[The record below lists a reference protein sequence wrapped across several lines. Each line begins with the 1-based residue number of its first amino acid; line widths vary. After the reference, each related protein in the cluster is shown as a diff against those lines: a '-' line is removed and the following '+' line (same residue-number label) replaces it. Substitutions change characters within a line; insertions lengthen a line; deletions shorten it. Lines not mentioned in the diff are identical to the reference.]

1 MDERK
6 TLFVDLILP
15 VPIRNLFTYRVPY
28 ELNNDISIG
37 QRVIVPF
44 GKNKRITG
52 IISKI
57 HETAPSAYQAKYLEF
72 ILDDSP
78 ILSPHQLPFW
88 NWISEYYLAP
98 IGDIMSAALPANF
111 KLASETKVLIH
122 PDFDGIETTDEQEQ
136 LILETLAH
144 REQVDLKELSEILG
158 IKNIQVLI
166 KRMIDKRVIITQE
179 EINQRYTP
187 KTKTFIRINPSFSEE
202 DLGRTLEELNARAST
217 HSQMNALLRII
228 QLIPSHG
235 IDKVYL
241 DKKMLL
247 SHDVSPSSLNA
258 IEKKGIIIQEKL
270 RIDRV
275 GSSIEGNADFPV
287 LSEEQ
292 GIALQ
297 AIEDSWKE
305 KDITLLH
312 GVTGSGKTELYIHL
326 IQSYLDLGKQVLLL
340 IPEIA
345 LTTQLINRLEK
356 YFGKQIGV
364 YHSKFNQNERVEIWQ
379 KVHAN
384 HPEEFRVIIGAR
396 SSVFLPFQDLGLV
409 IVDEEHESSYKQHDP
424 SPRYHGRD
432 ASIYLAKMF
441 NAKVLLGSAT
451 PSLESFQN
459 TIDNKYGYVRLASRF
474 GDLKMPEILIA
485 NTQKETLSKS
495 MTSHFSSLLIE
506 HMTKALEDKE
516 QVILFQNRRGY
527 TPYWSCEIC
536 GWIPKCHACD
546 VSLTYHKHINL
557 LKCHYC
563 GYTSAPMGSCGAC
576 GSHKLKMQGFG
587 TEKIEDELEKIF
599 PEAKIARMDLDTTRS
614 KHAYSELIT
623 RFENRE
629 IDVLIGT
636 QMLSKGLDFDNVSLV
651 GILDA
656 DHLLNRPDFRA
667 YERGFQLMTQV
678 AGRAGRKNKRG
689 KVVIQTK
696 QPEHWVLQLVTT
708 HDTLQFIKNELMERK
723 NFHYPPFTKL
733 IVITLKHA
741 DETLLNRASQDMAM
755 HLKSALKERVLGP
768 EFPIVKRVQNQYQK
782 EIKIKYEKSLSD
794 KKIKEHLLA
803 LLTNFYEMV
812 SYKSI
817 KVNIDVDAY

>member
-78 ILSPHQLPFW
+78 ILSPHQLSFW

-187 KTKTFIRINPSFSEE
+187 KTKTFIRINPSFSGE

-217 HSQMNALLRII
+217 HSQRNALLRII
-228 QLIPSHG
+228 HLIPSHG

-241 DKKMLL
+241 DKKILL

>member
-1 MDERK
+1 
-6 TLFVDLILP
+6 
-15 VPIRNLFTYRVPY
+15 
-28 ELNNDISIG
+28 
-37 QRVIVPF
+37 
-44 GKNKRITG
+44 
-52 IISKI
+52 
-57 HETAPSAYQAKYLEF
+57 
-72 ILDDSP
+72 
-78 ILSPHQLPFW
+78 
-88 NWISEYYLAP
+88 
-98 IGDIMSAALPANF
+98 
-111 KLASETKVLIH
+111 
-122 PDFDGIETTDEQEQ
+122 
-136 LILETLAH
+136 
-144 REQVDLKELSEILG
+144 
-158 IKNIQVLI
+158 
-166 KRMIDKRVIITQE
+166 
-179 EINQRYTP
+179 
-187 KTKTFIRINPSFSEE
+187 
-202 DLGRTLEELNARAST
+202 
-217 HSQMNALLRII
+217 MNALLRIM
-228 QLIPSHG
+228 QLMPIHG
-235 IDKVYL
+235 IEQEYL
-241 DKKMLL
+241 EKKLLL
-247 SHDVSPSSLNA
+247 SHEISPSTLASL
-258 IEKKGIIIQEKL
+258 EKKGIIVQEKL

-275 GSSIEGNADFPV
+275 GAAMEGNAEFPV
-287 LSEEQ
+287 LSSNQDTALRGIEE
-292 GIALQ
+292 AW
-297 AIEDSWKE
+297 ENT
-305 KDITLLH
+305 DITLLH
-312 GVTGSGKTELYIHL
+312 GVTGSGKTEIYIHL
-326 IQSYLDLGKQVLLL
+326 IQSYLDLGKQILLL

-345 LTTQLINRLEK
+345 LTTQLIHRLEK

-364 YHSKFNQNERVEIWQ
+364 YHSKFNQNERVEIWN

-384 HPEEFRVIIGAR
+384 HPNEFRVIIGAR
-396 SSVFLPFQDLGLV
+396 SSIFLPFQDLGLV

-459 TIDNKYGYVRLASRF
+459 TLDHKYGYVRLDARF

-485 NTQKETLSKS
+485 NTQKETASKS
-495 MTSHFSSLLIE
+495 MTSHFSSLLLE
-506 HMTKALEDKE
+506 HMTKALGDKE

-536 GWIPKCHACD
+536 GWIPKCDACD
-546 VSLTYHKHINL
+546 VSLTYHKHVNL

-563 GYTSAPMGSCGAC
+563 GYTNSPMGSCGAC

-587 TEKIEDELEKIF
+587 TEKIEDELEKVF
-599 PEAKIARMDLDTTRS
+599 PDAKIARMDLDTTRS

-696 QPEHWVLQLVTT
+696 QPDHWVLQLVSS
-708 HDTLQFIKNELMERK
+708 HDTLQFIKNELIERK
-723 NFHYPPFTKL
+723 NFNYPPFSKL
-733 IVITLKHA
+733 IIITLKHA
-741 DETLLNRASQDMAM
+741 DENLLNRASQDLAM

-768 EFPIVKRVQNQYQK
+768 EFPIVKRIQNQYQK

-794 KKIKEHLLA
+794 KKIKEHLMA

>member
-78 ILSPHQLPFW
+78 ILSPHQLSFW

-217 HSQMNALLRII
+217 HSQRNALLRII
-228 QLIPSHG
+228 HLIPSHG

-241 DKKMLL
+241 DKKILL

>member
-28 ELNNDISIG
+28 ELNDVISMG

-52 IISKI
+52 IVAAI
-57 HETAPSAYQAKYLEF
+57 HENAPSAYQAKYLEF
-72 ILDDSP
+72 ILDDKP
-78 ILSPHQLPFW
+78 ILSAHQLHFW
-88 NWISEYYLAP
+88 HWIAEYYLAP
-98 IGDIMSAALPANF
+98 IGDVMAAALPANF
-111 KLASETKVLIH
+111 KLASETKVVLH
-122 PDFDGIETTDEQEQ
+122 PDYDGTEATDEHEK

-144 REQVDLKELSEILG
+144 REQIDLKELSEILEV
-158 IKNIQVLI
+158 KNIQIII
-166 KRMIDKRVIITQE
+166 KRLIERRCVMTQE

-187 KTKTFIRINPSFSEE
+187 KTKTFIQINPNYSEA
-202 DLGRTLEELNARAST
+202 DLSSILEELNART
-217 HSQMNALLRII
+217 NTQGQLHALLRVI
-228 QLIPSHG
+228 QLLPSHG
-235 IDKVYL
+235 IDQKYL
-241 DKKMLL
+241 EKKLLL
-247 SHDVSPSSLNA
+247 SHEISPSSLSA
-258 IEKKGIIIQEKL
+258 LEKKGIITQEKL

-275 GSSIEGNADFPV
+275 GSTHEGNSTFPV
-287 LSEEQ
+287 LSHDQ
-292 GIALQ
+292 SAALHGI
-297 AIEDSWKE
+297 ETSWKE

-312 GVTGSGKTELYIHL
+312 GVTGSGKTEIYIHL
-326 IQSYLDLGKQVLLL
+326 IQSYLDLGKQILLL

-345 LTTQLINRLEK
+345 LTTQLIHRLEK
-356 YFGKQIGV
+356 YFGKQLGV
-364 YHSKFNQNERVEIWQ
+364 YHSKFNQNERVEIWN

-384 HPEEFRVIIGAR
+384 HPDEFRVIIGAR

-432 ASIYLAKMF
+432 ASIYLARMF
-441 NAKVLLGSAT
+441 KAKVLLGSAT
-451 PSLESFQN
+451 PSLESYQN
-459 TIDNKYGYVRLASRF
+459 TLDEKYGYVRLDARF
-474 GDLKMPEILIA
+474 GDISMPEILIA
-485 NTQKETLSKS
+485 NTLKETAGKS

-506 HMTKALEDKE
+506 QMTMALGNKE

-536 GWIPKCHACD
+536 GWIPKCDACD
-546 VSLTYHKHINL
+546 VSLTYHKHVNL

-563 GYTSAPMGSCGAC
+563 GYTNPPMGSCGAC

-587 TEKIEDELEKIF
+587 TEKIEDELAAVF

-623 RFENRE
+623 RFEDRE

-636 QMLSKGLDFDNVSLV
+636 QMLSKGLDFDHVTLV

-696 QPEHWVLQLVTT
+696 QPDHWVLQLVTS
-708 HDTLQFIKNELMERK
+708 HDTIAFIKNELIERK
-723 NFHYPPFTKL
+723 NFNYPPFTKL
-733 IVITLKHA
+733 LVITLKHA
-741 DETLLNRASQDMAM
+741 DEHLLSRASLDLAM
-755 HLKSALKERVLGP
+755 HLKNALKERVLGP
-768 EFPIVKRVQNQYQK
+768 EFPIVKRIQNQFQK
-782 EIKIKYEKSLSD
+782 EIKLKYEKTLSD

-803 LLTNFYEMV
+803 LLNQFYETV
-812 SYKSI
+812 PYKTI
-817 KVNIDVDAY
+817 KVSIDVDAY

>member
-28 ELNNDISIG
+28 ELNEAISIC

-52 IISKI
+52 IISTI
-57 HETAPSAYQAKYLEF
+57 HEKAPSAYQAKYLEF
-72 ILDDSP
+72 ILDDEP
-78 ILSPHQLPFW
+78 ILSAHQLAFW
-88 NWISEYYLAP
+88 NWISSYYLAP
-98 IGDIMSAALPANF
+98 IGDIMAAALPANF

-122 PDFDGIETTDEQEQ
+122 PDFDGVETSDAQEQ

-166 KRMIDKRVIITQE
+166 KRMIEKRLIITHE

-187 KTKTFIRINPSFSEE
+187 KTKTFIRINPSHNE
-202 DLGRTLEELNARAST
+202 DKLSSILEELNSRAS
-217 HSQMNALLRII
+217 SQNQMNALLRIM
-228 QLIPSHG
+228 QLLPIHG
-235 IDKVYL
+235 IEQEYL
-241 DKKMLL
+241 EKKLLL
-247 SHDVSPSSLNA
+247 SHEISPSTLASL
-258 IEKKGIIIQEKL
+258 EKKGIIMQEKL

-275 GSSIEGNADFPV
+275 GAAMEGNAEFPV
-287 LSEEQ
+287 LSSNQ
-292 GIALQ
+292 DIALR
-297 AIEDSWKE
+297 AIEEAWE
-305 KDITLLH
+305 NTDITLLH
-312 GVTGSGKTELYIHL
+312 GVTGSGKTEIYIHL
-326 IQSYLDLGKQVLLL
+326 IQSYLDLGKQILLL

-345 LTTQLINRLEK
+345 LTTQLIHRLEK

-364 YHSKFNQNERVEIWQ
+364 YHSKFNQNERVEIWN

-384 HPEEFRVIIGAR
+384 HPNEFRVIIGAR
-396 SSVFLPFQDLGLV
+396 SSIFLPFQDLGLV

-459 TIDNKYGYVRLASRF
+459 TLDHKYGYVRLDARF
-474 GDLKMPEILIA
+474 GDIKMPEILIA
-485 NTQKETLSKS
+485 NTQKETASKS
-495 MTSHFSSLLIE
+495 MTSHFSSLLLE
-506 HMTKALEDKE
+506 HMTKALGDKE

-536 GWIPKCHACD
+536 GWIPKCDACD
-546 VSLTYHKHINL
+546 VSLTYHKHVNL

-563 GYTSAPMGSCGAC
+563 GYTNSPMGSCGAC

-587 TEKIEDELEKIF
+587 TEKIEDELEKVF
-599 PEAKIARMDLDTTRS
+599 PDAKIARMDLDTTRS

-696 QPEHWVLQLVTT
+696 QPDHWVLQLVSS
-708 HDTLQFIKNELMERK
+708 HDTLQFIKNELIERK
-723 NFHYPPFTKL
+723 NFNYPPFTKL
-733 IVITLKHA
+733 IIITLKHA
-741 DETLLNRASQDMAM
+741 DENLLNRASQDLAM

-768 EFPIVKRVQNQYQK
+768 EFPIVKRIQNQYQK

-794 KKIKEHLLA
+794 KKIKEHLMA

-812 SYKSI
+812 SYKAI